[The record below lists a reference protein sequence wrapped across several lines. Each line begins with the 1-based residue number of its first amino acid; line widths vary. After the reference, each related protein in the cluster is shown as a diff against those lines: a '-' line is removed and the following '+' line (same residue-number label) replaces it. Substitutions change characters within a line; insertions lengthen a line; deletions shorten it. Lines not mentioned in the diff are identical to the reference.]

1 MKTLGNKKIFNIIEE
16 LEVKDKFEKINSSI
30 DYSKYTTQVE
40 NNKFKLILFPLI
52 MLVTLVIIVPLFN
65 VFNTS
70 EKEQNNLPD
79 DSLLE
84 TEISN
89 EETEMLLSILFD
101 VKSEIEVID
110 PRSFSDLIR
119 SCYNEDLTR
128 NDFIVELTS
137 IGYGDYICGYF
148 SNETIDKIENN
159 KKGYSMLEYTYL
171 YGIDS
176 MLSFFQNIKAQDR
189 FRDEPV
195 FKECDK
201 LYFYRQEENEV
212 LYRTKS
218 KRLVGVWREL
228 VLESSDGRQLKIWLN
243 VKGVFIENNF
253 TVTETINIENNNGQ
267 YINKGDKFLATESI
281 LNTTY
286 LNAGL
291 IWYSLLGI
299 QEKNGIECI
308 YQIGYTIRQPNTS
321 DNYLQKQLEFNV
333 EFVRFLDYNAISKE
347 YIGCYNYTIESIKYE
362 VDAWSYWLD
371 YSKVREKLGVK

>member
-84 TEISN
+84 IEISN

-128 NDFIVELTS
+128 NDFIV
-137 IGYGDYICGYF
+137 
-148 SNETIDKIENN
+148 
-159 KKGYSMLEYTYL
+159 
-171 YGIDS
+171 
-176 MLSFFQNIKAQDR
+176 
-189 FRDEPV
+189 
-195 FKECDK
+195 
-201 LYFYRQEENEV
+201 
-212 LYRTKS
+212 
-218 KRLVGVWREL
+218 
-228 VLESSDGRQLKIWLN
+228 
-243 VKGVFIENNF
+243 
-253 TVTETINIENNNGQ
+253 
-267 YINKGDKFLATESI
+267 
-281 LNTTY
+281 
-286 LNAGL
+286 
-291 IWYSLLGI
+291 
-299 QEKNGIECI
+299 
-308 YQIGYTIRQPNTS
+308 
-321 DNYLQKQLEFNV
+321 
-333 EFVRFLDYNAISKE
+333 
-347 YIGCYNYTIESIKYE
+347 
-362 VDAWSYWLD
+362 
-371 YSKVREKLGVK
+371 